1 MILAYGSS
9 PYLEACIRS
18 LLGQSMKSRI
28 CIATSREN
36 EWITG
41 LAKRYRIPVV
51 VNNGAHGITQ
61 DWNFAMGQADA
72 RYVTLAHQDDIYEK
86 RYAERAV
93 QALDRASDPLMY
105 FSDYYE
111 IRGNDRVMS
120 NRNLRIKRLMLLPLC
135 CEPLQNSRFIRRRIL
150 SFGSPICCPAVT
162 YVKEALPSP
171 LFDDTFRVAQD
182 WETWER
188 LSALKGA
195 FVFDP
200 KPLMGHRIHEG
211 STTTELIADETRS
224 KEELNVLQRFW
235 PKPVAG
241 AIEHFYK
248 KGQDSN
254 SM

>member
-1 MILAYGSS
+1 M
-9 PYLEACIRS
+9 
-18 LLGQSMKSRI
+18 QSTT
-28 CIATSREN
+28 CIAKASTTSLSSCVILTIQEN
-36 EWITG
+36 EWICS
-41 LAKRYRIPVV
+41 LSKRYRIPVV
-51 VNNGAHGITQ
+51 VNTGAHGITQ
-61 DWNFAMGQADA
+61 DWNFAMNQADA
-72 RYVTLAHQDDIYEK
+72 KYVTLAHQDDIYEK

-93 QALDRASDPLMY
+93 RALDKAPDPLIY

-111 IRGNDRVMS
+111 IRGNDRIMS

-135 CEPLQNSRFIRRRIL
+135 GRGLQGSSFVRRRIL

-162 YVKEALPSP
+162 YVKDALPSP